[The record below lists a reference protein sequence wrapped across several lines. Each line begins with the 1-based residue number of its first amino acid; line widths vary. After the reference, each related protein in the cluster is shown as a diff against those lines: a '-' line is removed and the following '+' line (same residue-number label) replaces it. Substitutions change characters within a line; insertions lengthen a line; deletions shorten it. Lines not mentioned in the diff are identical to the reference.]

1 MTSGPFVYS
10 EALMI
15 LRGLVLVLFA
25 PVALLLG
32 LLPARLF
39 VPRELAELKDDGETW
54 IVEGTAHV
62 ELL

>member
-1 MTSGPFVYS
+1 
-10 EALMI
+10 MI